1 MAPAIGP
8 PLVVTAPLPSIG
20 WIGLGN
26 IGAPMAHR
34 VLAAGF
40 PLQLWARRREATIE
54 PARAGARVA
63 ESPEALARTSDIVAT
78 IVTGPADVV
87 ALHRRMI
94 PHARQGCIFVDLTT
108 AAPGTA
114 SRSAALAQ
122 AAGVGVLDAPVT
134 GGVAGAA
141 KGSLT
146 CFVGGDAAT
155 LARAQSLLAAFCAR
169 IVPCGEAGA
178 GYRMKLV
185 NQTIVAGVLLGLAQG
200 AELAR
205 AWGMRAS
212 LVRESLGRGTAS
224 GFLFDAYLDRMIEP
238 GGGVTF
244 TLGMLRKDLELARNE
259 VQDIK
264 ASAPFLDA
272 ALAAVAAACARHG
285 ETAGVQML
293 AAA

>member
-1 MAPAIGP
+1 MTGS
-8 PLVVTAPLPSIG
+8 LPSVG

-40 PLQLWARRREATIE
+40 PLQLWARRRESMLE
-54 PARAGARVA
+54 LERAGARVA
-63 ESPEALARTSDIVAT
+63 ESPEALARASDIVAT

-94 PHARQGCIFVDLTT
+94 PHARHGCIFVDLTT
-108 AAPGTA
+108 AAPGTP

-122 AAGVGVLDAPVT
+122 EAGVAVLDAPVT

-146 CFVGGDAAT
+146 CFVGGDATT
-155 LARAQSLLAAFCAR
+155 LARAQPLLEAFCAR

-200 AELAR
+200 ATLAR
-205 AWGMRAS
+205 AWGLPAT
-212 LVRESLGRGTAS
+212 LVREALGRGTAS
-224 GFLFDAYLDRMIEP
+224 GFLFDAYLDRMVEP

-259 VQDIK
+259 VQDVK

-285 ETAGVQML
+285 DAAGVQML